1 MEGSSSTSRN
11 TNGGMITFR
20 NKYCECGKRAALKI
34 SEIEINPGKL
44 FYTCESKWCK
54 FFNWWKPDPTVFQTW
69 QRTEEINRDSEEIK
83 LLNAKMQK
91 LETCFHGIKLNLE
104 SIQIGLRMMT
114 LYNLIF
120 FGVSSAVL
128 FLIVLILVT
137 VIERVMHAWF

>member
-1 MEGSSSTSRN
+1 MEGSSSTTRN

-34 SEIEINPGKL
+34 SETENNPGKL
-44 FYTCESKWCK
+44 FYTCESKRCK

-69 QRTEEINRDSEEIK
+69 QRTEEISRDVEEIK
-83 LLNAKMQK
+83 VLNAKLQK
-91 LETCFHGIKLNLE
+91 LETCSHGIKPNLK
-104 SIQIGLRMMT
+104 SIQICLRMMT

-128 FLIVLILVT
+128 FLIVLMLVT
-137 VIERVMHAWF
+137 VTERVLHA